1 MNHKQ
6 KLGYMALGAGILAVG
21 IMIGQFVTPD
31 IEAQSAGVFDEIT
44 CRLLTVVDEKGKR
57 RIALTRHG
65 SLYMYDEREE
75 AGLIIETS
83 QYWSKFRMRSPKSNG
98 YIYLRAS
105 DHTTGIDMGGDAGAI
120 LLRSTAQLDPFG
132 VFGLKEGI
140 VGSNSIHIID
150 KHGKRAFQF
159 NAHPNRNEL
168 VVHDKSSG
176 AGIGF
181 YGKANEAGQ
190 RRWNPPHDK

>member
-1 MNHKQ
+1 MNYKQ
-6 KLGYMALGAGILAVG
+6 KLGYMALGAGILAIG
-21 IMIGQFVTPD
+21 IIIGQVITPD
-31 IEAQSAGVFDEIT
+31 IEAQSNGVFDNIT
-44 CRLLTVVDEKGKR
+44 CRNLTVVDEKGTR
-57 RIALTRHG
+57 RIALSGHG
-65 SLYMYDEREE
+65 YLYMYDETGKG
-75 AGLIIETS
+75 GLIIETS
-83 QYWSKFRMRSPKSNG
+83 KYWSTFRMLSPQSNG
-98 YIYLRAS
+98 SIYLRAS
-105 DHTTGIDMGGDAGAI
+105 DHTTGIDVGGDAGAI

-140 VGSNSIHIID
+140 AGSNSVHIID

-181 YGKANEAGQ
+181 YGDSNEAK
-190 RRWNPPHDK
+190 RITWNAPKED

>member
-21 IMIGQFVTPD
+21 IIIGHFATPD
-31 IEAQSAGVFDEIT
+31 IEAQSNGVFDNIT
-44 CRLLTVVDEKGKR
+44 CRSLTVVDEKGAR
-57 RIALTRHG
+57 RIALTG
-65 SLYMYDEREE
+65 YGYLYMYDETKK
-75 AGLIIETS
+75 AGVIIETNK
-83 QYWSKFRMRSPKSNG
+83 YWSKMHMLSPQSNAG
-98 YIYLRAS
+98 IYLRAS

-140 VGSNSIHIID
+140 AGSTSIHIAKD
-150 KHGKRAFQF
+150 GKKAFQF
-159 NAHPNRNEL
+159 NANPNVNEL

-181 YGKANEAGQ
+181 YGKANEAEQ
-190 RRWNPPHDK
+190 TRWNPLEGRQ